1 VGTKRER
8 ERRDLSQGAVLGR
21 AVARDE
27 SGFTLVEIL
36 VTLTIIAILVAIA
49 VPSYL
54 GYQRKAT
61 ETTAESNLRAALP
74 AVEAYY
80 HDNATYASMTITA
93 LAANYDQG
101 ISADVHV
108 LSASDT
114 TYCIRSTHGAVSFF
128 KNGPGATVTTTACV

>member
-1 VGTKRER
+1 M
-8 ERRDLSQGAVLGR
+8 LGR

-80 HDNATYASMTITA
+80 QDNATYASMTVAA

-101 ISADVHV
+101 ISPGFTCSPAPT
-108 LSASDT
+108 T

-128 KNGPGATVTTTACV
+128 KNGPGATVTTAACV